1 MRDEG
6 ATASLEVSQG
16 RLAFAN
22 PVLLASGCASFGEPF
37 EGLADLSRVGAL
49 VTKAVTASPRA
60 GNPPVRIHETPG
72 GMMNCIGLQNP
83 GVDAFRSDIL
93 PRLRESGATIVVN
106 VAGHSEEEYEAVVRK
121 LDGEE
126 GIYAFEINL
135 SCPNVEGGTV
145 FATDPVLFGRVCERL
160 RGVTGRRLIPKL
172 SPEAGNLAPYGL
184 IALGA
189 GMDGVTV
196 CNTHPAMALD
206 WRTGKS
212 KLARTVA
219 GLSGPALKPITLHKV
234 SQVAEAVPDLP
245 VIASGGATCAAA
257 VIEFIR
263 VGALAVEFGTALF
276 HDPLLP
282 ERVVSELPGMLAQCG
297 VESTGEL
304 RGLIG

>member
-1 MRDEG
+1 M
-6 ATASLEVSQG
+6 
-16 RLAFAN
+16 
-22 PVLLASGCASFGEPF
+22 
-37 EGLADLSRVGAL
+37 
-49 VTKAVTASPRA
+49 
-60 GNPPVRIHETPG
+60 
-72 GMMNCIGLQNP
+72 
-83 GVDAFRSDIL
+83 
-93 PRLRESGATIVVN
+93 
-106 VAGHSEEEYEAVVRK
+106 
-121 LDGEE
+121 
-126 GIYAFEINL
+126 
-135 SCPNVEGGTV
+135 

-245 VIASGGATCAAA
+245 VIASGGATCAAD